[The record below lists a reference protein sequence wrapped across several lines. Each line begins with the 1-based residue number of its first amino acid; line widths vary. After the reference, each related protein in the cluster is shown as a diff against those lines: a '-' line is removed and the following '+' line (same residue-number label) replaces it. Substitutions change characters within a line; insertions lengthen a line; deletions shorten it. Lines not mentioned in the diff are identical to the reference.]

1 MFKITED
8 FTVVHNLDSAYQRY
22 NMSDDTQLRDVYGHW
37 SDKKENAYRYC
48 RELMYK
54 YGGGGFRIISANT
67 FMFTVG
73 FEFAHPDTGK
83 PMFAYITPDYNRC
96 SVIE

>member
-1 MFKITED
+1 MININED
-8 FTVVHNLDSAYQRY
+8 FTVVRNLDGWYQQY
-22 NMSDDTQLRDVYGHW
+22 NRSDNTQLRDVYGRW
-37 SDKKENAYRYC
+37 SDKKENAYRHC

-54 YGGGGFRIISANT
+54 YGGSGFRIVSFNT

-73 FEFAHPDTGK
+73 FEFAHPDTGE

-96 SVIE
+96 AVIK